1 MSPTLLHRKHSQ
13 HRTSDAEL
21 IAGLRKALD
30 GKYGRILQAAR
41 REWERSFARQDPSDA
56 CVSVR
61 ISGGKGRPRLLSR
74 SYNLGY

>member
-1 MSPTLLHRKHSQ
+1 MTATLLHRKQSQ

-21 IAGLRKALD
+21 TAGLRNALE

-41 REWERSFARQDPSDA
+41 REWERSFAGSDPSNA

-61 ISGGKGRPRLLSR
+61 ISGTNGRRSLLSG
-74 SYNLGY
+74 SYHLGY